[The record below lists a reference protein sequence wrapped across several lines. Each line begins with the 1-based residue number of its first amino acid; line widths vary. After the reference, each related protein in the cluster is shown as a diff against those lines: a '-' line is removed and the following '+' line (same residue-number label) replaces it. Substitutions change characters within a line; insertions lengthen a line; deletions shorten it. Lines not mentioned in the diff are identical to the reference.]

1 VNKALFEDLHK
12 VMMMMM
18 MVRSNFLD
26 FFQRFLRTKKM
37 SKKKDSKKNV
47 KKTPKKKIFPNCL
60 CGTFF

>member
-1 VNKALFEDLHK
+1 
-12 VMMMMM
+12 MMMM

-47 KKTPKKKIFPNCL
+47 KKTPKKRYSQTVCVEL
-60 CGTFF
+60 FF